1 MKNNLIYKLKNTI
14 NIKIKGKN
22 IERFI
27 KRLNSINIELLE
39 IKYLKYN
46 EIIIKIKK
54 EDYERLE
61 EVKTI
66 YEIEIVSINGMD
78 KLKQVIKKNKY
89 LILSLLIS
97 IFILLFLCNTIFNI
111 EVIHNDKEI
120 RELLLTE
127 LKENGI
133 EKYKRKKTF
142 DELQQIK
149 KKILDKYKDKIEW
162 LEIETSGT
170 KYIVRVEERIITKDN
185 TTYLKRDVV
194 AKKDAIILKIE
205 ATNGEVIKNKY
216 DYIKKG
222 EAVITGDIKLYEDT
236 KAQIMADGKVYG
248 EVWYKA
254 TVEYP
259 LSYKEETLTGKS
271 KKNLVIKI
279 FDSEIELSFH
289 KFKFKKV
296 KEKIIKTFFFTN

>member
-133 EKYKRKKTF
+133 EKYKRKKH
-142 DELQQIK
+142 LMN
-149 KKILDKYKDKIEW
+149 Y
-162 LEIETSGT
+162 
-170 KYIVRVEERIITKDN
+170 N
-185 TTYLKRDVV
+185 
-194 AKKDAIILKIE
+194 
-205 ATNGEVIKNKY
+205 
-216 DYIKKG
+216 
-222 EAVITGDIKLYEDT
+222 
-236 KAQIMADGKVYG
+236 
-248 EVWYKA
+248 
-254 TVEYP
+254 
-259 LSYKEETLTGKS
+259 KS
-271 KKNLVIKI
+271 KR
-279 FDSEIELSFH
+279 
-289 KFKFKKV
+289 KF
-296 KEKIIKTFFFTN
+296 